1 MSKRDYEPTPDDLEF
16 VDKECG
22 AVVGLRKRNGYDTE
36 DGFVPEHPLDDT
48 GRLCTEL
55 IKVAAEADGGD
66 EYAAFTHMHR
76 ERIRD
81 AVRRDSRVA
90 RAVVIGHK
98 ICIACGSATSMNMLG
113 ALYYMGELVE
123 QDYAKAAELY
133 EMAMNAGL
141 YQSIINLGYIYE
153 YGRIGEP
160 DYNKAFQYYSLAAAL
175 APSCEATYKLGD
187 MFARGRAVERDM
199 SKANALWE
207 RAAELADSV
216 EDYAQPA
223 ARIAK
228 LLMDP
233 DCAAWGIEPDPLR
246 ALMLYQRAEIGLRL
260 SIAAGATYYRK
271 RLKEVIEGQG
281 WARELVALQDIG
293 D

>member
-1 MSKRDYEPTPDDLEF
+1 MSKEDYVPTPDDLEF
-16 VDKECG
+16 VDREFDMSL
-22 AVVGLRKRNGYDTE
+22 GLSQRNGYDTE
-36 DGFVPEHPLDDT
+36 DGFVPEHPLDDVD
-48 GRLCTEL
+48 RLCTKLLE
-55 IKVAAEADGGD
+55 KAAAAGSGD
-66 EYAAFTHMHR
+66 DYVIFVNAQR
-76 ERIRD
+76 RRIRD
-81 AVRRDSRVA
+81 AARRDERVA
-90 RAVVIGHK
+90 RVVVIGHK
-98 ICIACGSATSMNMLG
+98 MCIACGSASSMNMLG
-113 ALYYMGELVE
+113 GMYYMGELVE

-133 EMAMNAGL
+133 EMAMNDGL

-160 DYNKAFQYYSLAAAL
+160 DHNKAFQYYALAAAL

-187 MFARGRAVERDM
+187 MFARGKVVERDM
-199 SKANALWE
+199 SKAYALWE
-207 RAAELADSV
+207 RAADLSENA
-216 EDYAQPA
+216 EEFAQPA

-233 DCAAWGIEPDPLR
+233 DCAKWDIDPDPLR

-271 RLKEVIEGQG
+271 RLEEVIEGQG
-281 WARELVALQDIG
+281 WARELVNLQDIG